1 MSKATEVISAEVA
14 MFESSLLESGGKLK
28 TKSSRWA
35 IATFFLN
42 TTALLIMVLIPIIY
56 PAALPRT
63 VLSSL
68 IVAPPPPPSAP
79 PVVKQTAAAAKTAS
93 TVPQLIDNQLTTP
106 RTIPT
111 HINMIKDEGPVSTNM
126 FVPGGGDNTGGNG
139 NVISSL
145 FDTPKPLAVVRPA
158 TQQKPFKISG
168 GVAKGYLEHQTR
180 PVYPAIALASR
191 TQGTVTLTAIISKS
205 GTIEN
210 LRVLSGPQLL
220 QRAAIDAV
228 REWRYRPYMLNGD
241 PVEVETQINVIFSLN
256 N

>member
-1 MSKATEVISAEVA
+1 

-56 PAALPRT
+56 PAALPKT

-79 PVVKQTAAAAKTAS
+79 PAVKQTASAARTAS
-93 TVPQLIDNQLTTP
+93 TVPQLIDNQLTLP

-111 HINMIKDEGPVSTNM
+111 HINMIKDEGPVGANM
-126 FVPGGGDNTGGNG
+126 FVPGGGENTGNSNG

-145 FDTPKPLAVVRPA
+145 FDTPKPIAVVRPA
-158 TQQKPFKISG
+158 VQQKTYAISA
-168 GVAKGYLEHQTR
+168 GVAKGYLVHQTQ
-180 PVYPAIALASR
+180 PVYPAIARAAR
-191 TQGTVTLTAIISKS
+191 TQGTLALTAIISKS

-220 QRAAIDAV
+220 RQAAIDAV
-228 REWRYRPYMLNGD
+228 QEWRYRPYLLNGD
-241 PVEVETQINVIFSLN
+241 PVQVETQINVIFSLN
-256 N
+256 Y

>member
-1 MSKATEVISAEVA
+1 

-56 PAALPRT
+56 PAALPKT

-68 IVAPPPPPSAP
+68 IVAPLPPPSAP
-79 PVVKQTAAAAKTAS
+79 PAVKQTAAAARTAS
-93 TVPQLIDNQLTTP
+93 TVPQLIGNQLTIP
-106 RTIPT
+106 PTIPA
-111 HINMIKDEGPVSTNM
+111 HINMIKDEGPISTNT
-126 FVPGGGDNTGGNG
+126 FVIGGDNTGNGNG

-145 FDTPKPLAVVRPA
+145 FDTPRPLAVVRPA
-158 TQQKPFKISG
+158 VQQKPVKISD
-168 GVAKGYLEHQTR
+168 GVAKGYLVHQTR
-180 PVYPAIALASR
+180 PVYPAIGVASR
-191 TQGTVTLTAIISKS
+191 TQGTVTLTAIISKN

-220 QRAAIDAV
+220 QQAAIDAV